1 MSAPG
6 FPRRRRLRR
15 STLALCVAVLVTALP
30 APGAAAESGQ
40 EAARVFGLSAP
51 GPGYGFGS
59 AIRTAD
65 ALGRPLQVV
74 NGFEAWDFHNPLPI
88 ADLRAIAATGARP
101 EITWEPWDAAGGVE
115 QPRYSPA
122 RIAAGDFDRYIADW
136 AQAAAAYGAPLLLR
150 FAHEMTGVWYPWAPA
165 VNGGS
170 PEAYVAAWRH
180 VHDLFAAAG
189 ARNVSWVWSPNV
201 VEGEPTTLAE
211 VYPGAAYVD
220 IVAVDGYNVGSDKPE
235 WGGWK
240 GPEQLFA
247 ATIGFC
253 SQLAPDKPLW
263 INEIGSTEHGGDK
276 AAWITSLFDYLRTT
290 RVSGVVWYDNPVER
304 RDYRLNSSPSSFG
317 AAAYSLHHW

>member
-1 MSAPG
+1 
-6 FPRRRRLRR
+6 
-15 STLALCVAVLVTALP
+15 LALAASVLVTAFP
-30 APGAAAESGQ
+30 CPAAAADPGQ
-40 EAARVFGLSAP
+40 AAPRIFGLSEP
-51 GPGYGFGS
+51 GPGYGFRS
-59 AIRTAD
+59 ASETANS
-65 ALGRPLQVV
+65 LGRSLQVV
-74 NGFEAWDFHNPLPI
+74 NGFEAWNFHNPFPI
-88 ADLRAIAATGARP
+88 EGLRAIAATGARP
-101 EITWEPWDAAGGVE
+101 EITWEPWDPNAGVT
-115 QPRYSPA
+115 QPEYSLA
-122 RIAAGDFDRYIADW
+122 RIAAGAFDGYIAGW
-136 AQAAAAYGAPLLLR
+136 AYAAAAYGAPLLLR
-150 FAHEMTGVWYPWAPA
+150 FAHEMTGVWYPWSPA

-170 PEAYVAAWRH
+170 SAAYVAAWRH
-180 VHDLFAAAG
+180 VHDVFAAAG
-189 ARNVSWVWSPNV
+189 AHNVSWVWSPNV

-276 AAWITSLFDYLRTT
+276 AAWIASLFDYLRTT
-290 RVSGVVWYDNPVER
+290 RVTGVIWYDSPVES
-304 RDYRLNSSPSSFG
+304 RDYRLNSSPTSFG